1 MLLRELSI
9 HEFAAQ
15 LASRQPAP
23 GGGSAAAVSGLLGVS
38 LLEMVVNLSLGRPD
52 LAEYA
57 DMLVERQKGLAV
69 LHKKLEELIDRDADA
84 FSAVIAAYGLPKAT
98 AEEKEAR
105 AAQIQQA
112 LRQAAEVPTEV
123 ARAALESLEIGKSL
137 LGKINAHVVS
147 DLMIGVLLSYN
158 AVTAA
163 LLNTAINLPALRDQA
178 VVAALRG
185 QIHVLRTAAD
195 ELYKTVADEVYS
207 TETFAVMRMD

>member
-1 MLLRELSI
+1 MLAELSI
-9 HEFAAQ
+9 HEFAAR

-38 LLEMVVNLSLGRPD
+38 LLEMAVNLSLGRPD
-52 LAEYA
+52 LAAYA
-57 DMLVERQKGLAV
+57 DMLADRQKVLAG

-84 FSAVIAAYGLPKAT
+84 FSAVMAAYGLPKAT

-112 LRQAAEVPTEV
+112 MRQAAEVPVEV
-123 ARAALESLEIGKSL
+123 ARAALESLEIGRAL

-158 AVTAA
+158 AVMAA
-163 LLNTAINLPALRDQA
+163 LLNTAINLPALRDHT
-178 VVAALRG
+178 VVAALKG
-185 QIHVLRTAAD
+185 QIHILRTAAD
-195 ELYKTVADEVYS
+195 ELYNAVADEVYGADP
-207 TETFAVMRMD
+207 FAVMRME